1 MSGLRFGIVGGG
13 MLGMTLALRLS
24 QAGHHATVLEAAD
37 HVGGLA
43 APWQLGDIVW
53 DRHYHVTLASDLA
66 LRALLKELDLEQDIQ
81 WSTTRTGFYVN
92 GKLYSL
98 SDTLE
103 FLRFPPLTFLQ
114 KTRLA
119 ATIIYASRITDWRP
133 LERVTA
139 LDWLT
144 KLSGQKTVEAIWY
157 PLLRA
162 KLGANAERASAAFIW
177 AVIARMYAARRSG
190 MKREQFGYVNGGYA
204 RVLGCL
210 EEHLRAR
217 EIDIVTSFRA
227 QRVESDGI
235 GVIVTDEN
243 GNRRHFD
250 RAAVTV
256 AAPLAARLCPQ
267 LTLRECALLR
277 GVQYQGIIC
286 ASLLTEEPISP
297 FYVTNITDR
306 WVPFTGIIEMTCLV
320 DPATFGGKSL
330 VYLPKYI
337 PADDPAFNLSDERLQ
352 EDFLN
357 ALERMYPSFSR
368 RKVQALRISRVR
380 YVLPITTLNYSDSL
394 PPIRTTVPDLYLVN
408 SAHIVNGT
416 LNVNETVQLANRT
429 AELLLSDASA
439 QSLKVSDE
447 SRAIA

>member
-24 QAGHHATVLEAAD
+24 QAGHSVTILEAAD

-43 APWQLGDIVW
+43 SPWQLGDIVW

-66 LRALLKELDLEQDIQ
+66 LRSLLKELELEQDIR
-81 WSTTRTGFYVN
+81 WSTTRTGFYVG

-103 FLRFPPLTFLQ
+103 FLRFPPLTLLQ
-114 KTRLA
+114 KMRLA
-119 ATIIYASRITDWRP
+119 ATIVYASRITDWRR

-144 KLSGQKTVEAIWY
+144 KLSGQETVDAIWY

-190 MKREQFGYVNGGYA
+190 MKREQFGYVDGGYS
-204 RVLGCL
+204 RVLQRFEG
-210 EEHLRAR
+210 HLRAR
-217 EIDIVTSFRA
+217 GIEIVTGVRV
-227 QRVESDGI
+227 QRVESDERA
-235 GVIVTDEN
+235 VCVLDQN
-243 GNRRHFD
+243 GNRSVFD
-250 RAAVTV
+250 RAVVTV

-267 LTLRECALLR
+267 LTLKEYGLLR
-277 GVQYQGIIC
+277 GIQYQGIIC
-286 ASLLTEEPISP
+286 ASLLTQEPISP

-306 WVPFTGIIEMTCLV
+306 WVPFTGVIEMTCVV
-320 DPATFGGKSL
+320 DRAGFGGKSL
-330 VYLPKYI
+330 TYLPKYV
-337 PADDPAFNLSDERLQ
+337 PSDDPAFNLSDEQLQ
-352 EDFLN
+352 EDFLS
-357 ALERMYPSFSR
+357 ALERMHPAFSR
-368 RKVQALRISRVR
+368 RSMCAFRISRVR
-380 YVLPITTLNYSDSL
+380 YVLPITTLNYSDAL
-394 PPIRTTVPDLYLVN
+394 PPIRTSVPYLYLVN

-429 AELLLSDASA
+429 ADLLISDACSLP
-439 QSLKVSDE
+439 LKVSDE
-447 SRAIA
+447 GRAIA